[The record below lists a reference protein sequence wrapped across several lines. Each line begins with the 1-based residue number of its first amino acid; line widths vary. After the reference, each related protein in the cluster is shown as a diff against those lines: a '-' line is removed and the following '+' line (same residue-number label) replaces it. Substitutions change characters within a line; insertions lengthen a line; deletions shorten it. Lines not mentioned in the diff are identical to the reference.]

1 LRPVLYIYIYVCLQ
15 YVDTARKFDSSRNLN
30 FKYKTEFEEVADDA
44 LRNTSPCKQIDL
56 LFYIL

>member
-1 LRPVLYIYIYVCLQ
+1 MYMCV